1 MAKPISNDLRVRVCA
16 VIAEGMSCRQ
26 AAAQFKVSASSAIR
40 WQARLRDAGSPKPDA
55 LGGDHRSDRIETQAD
70 FILAEVAARSDIT
83 LHELRTQLQARGES
97 FGIGTL
103 WRFFHRRK
111 ITLKKRRCMPLSSS
125 VQM

>member
-26 AAAQFKVSASSAIR
+26 AAAQFKVSASSAVR
-40 WQARLRDAGSPKPDA
+40 WQARMRDAGSPKPDA
-55 LGGDHRSDRIETQAD
+55 LGGDHRSGRIETQAD

-83 LHELRTQLQARGES
+83 LDELRTRLQERGES

-111 ITLKKRRCMPLSSS
+111 ITLKKRRCMPPSNSAR
-125 VQM
+125 M

>member
-16 VIAEGMSCRQ
+16 AIAKGLSCRQ

-40 WQARLRDAGSPKPDA
+40 WQARMRDVGSPEPAA
-55 LGGDHRSDRIETQAD
+55 LGGDHRSGRIETQAD
-70 FILAEVAARSDIT
+70 FILAEVAAHSDIT
-83 LHELRTQLQARGES
+83 LQELRSRLQGRGAS

-111 ITLKKRRCMPLSSS
+111 ITLKKRRCMPPSSS
-125 VQM
+125 ARM

>member
-16 VIAEGMSCRQ
+16 VIAEGLSCRQ

-55 LGGDHRSDRIETQAD
+55 LGGDHRSVRIETQAD
-70 FILAEVAARSDIT
+70 FILAEVAANSDIT
-83 LHELRTQLQARGES
+83 LDELRTRLRARGES

-103 WRFFHRRK
+103 WRFFHRHK
-111 ITLKKRRCMPLSSS
+111 ITLKKRRCMQLSSS
-125 VQM
+125 VRM